1 MKHFIRILQISIITL
16 ILIGCSEEN
25 EDIPSIETD
34 SELNSILESLTIS
47 LDGETGNIETGT
59 LPFSEGSAYPSLISS
74 PDAIKAT
81 RSTLERIDLV
91 FEVESNIEEVYF
103 SILGASQYYTIDKN
117 DMFIDSGKQAVSL
130 LIDIPSS
137 IENDSFCTLISVKD
151 SNQSVSNL
159 IEICIELIENPVDE
173 RVIYFADFSVNST
186 LSTLNFNTGEV
197 NDIGLTGFSLSD
209 IAFLEGELYGVNLNS
224 DLIAIDLD
232 SGQGSIIGNIGTSD
246 VNALEGHD
254 GLLYGA
260 TRNGE
265 FLTIDPTTAQGSVI
279 SLFGADAVSS
289 GDLVFDPRINSLYG
303 TLVVPGLSTDEL
315 VTIDPITGETNFIG
329 ETNYSSVWGLALLR
343 NQLIGLT
350 TFGEFII
357 IDPNTGEGTFIETT
371 DVFNA
376 GGAAAIRDL
385 NE

>member
-1 MKHFIRILQISIITL
+1 MKHFIQILQISIITL
-16 ILIGCSEEN
+16 FLIGCSEDDEATLTL
-25 EDIPSIETD
+25 DP
-34 SELNSILESLTIS
+34 ELDVVLESLTIS

-59 LPFSEGSAYPSLISS
+59 LPFSDGSEYPSLISS

-91 FEVESNIEEVYF
+91 FEVESDIEEVYF
-103 SILGASQYYTIDKN
+103 SILGASQYITLNKSDI
-117 DMFIDSGKQAVSL
+117 FIDSGKQAVSL

-151 SNQSVSNL
+151 SNQSVSSL
-159 IEICIELIENPVDE
+159 TEICIELSESPVDE
-173 RVIYFADFSVNST
+173 RVVYFADFSVNST

-209 IAFLEGELYGVNLNS
+209 IAFLEDELYGVNLNS
-224 DLIAIDLD
+224 DLISIDLD
-232 SGQGSIIGNIGTSD
+232 SGQGSIIGNIGISD

-265 FLTIDPTTAQGSVI
+265 FLTIDPTTAQGNI
-279 SLFGADAVSS
+279 INLFGSDAVSS
-289 GDLVFDPRINSLYG
+289 GDLVFDPRFNFLYG
-303 TLVVPGLSTDEL
+303 TLVVPNSSTDEL

-329 ETNYSSVWGLALLR
+329 ETNYTGVWGLALLR

-376 GGAAAIRDL
+376 GGAAAAIRDL
-385 NE
+385 ND